1 MPVADQGFCL
11 CTRGTYLS
19 NLPKDAT
26 FYPILSPVF
35 LRKRKKKCMFGEEG
49 DRERGRERETAPG
62 AGIR

>member
-1 MPVADQGFCL
+1 M
-11 CTRGTYLS
+11 S

-49 DRERGRERETAPG
+49 ERERGRERETAPG